1 MYKLLSK
8 LYYDPKSPVGY
19 TGLQALYK
27 AAKKISKKI
36 KLDDVKN
43 WLRKQQTYTLH
54 KPIRRKFVR
63 RKTVV
68 AGIDYQW
75 QGDLADVSNLAK
87 YNDKY
92 RYLFCLIDVFSKF
105 AWVVPIKDKSGK
117 TLVEAF
123 KSVLKQ
129 GRFPKSLQ
137 TDKGTEFKNKEFQT
151 FLKSQ
156 NIHFFYDRKSRNQS
170 KHCRKVSKNS
180 EKSHVEIFHS
190 SSYAE
195 IYRRSF
201 KIGSRV

>member
-1 MYKLLSK
+1 MNKLLSK

-27 AAKKISKKI
+27 AAKKISKTI

-63 RKTVV
+63 RKTIV

-87 YNDKY
+87 YNNKY

-129 GRFPKSLQ
+129 GRFPKVCRL
-137 TDKGTEFKNKEFQT
+137 TKV
-151 FLKSQ
+151 
-156 NIHFFYDRKSRNQS
+156 RNS
-170 KHCRKVSKNS
+170 KIK
-180 EKSHVEIFHS
+180 
-190 SSYAE
+190 
-195 IYRRSF
+195 SF
-201 KIGSRV
+201 KLS